1 MLQAAQIKNKTKT
14 YFTKK
19 IFSIKYIL
27 RTQFNLQ
34 LFILTSSFEGNGD
47 GIIRF

>member
-19 IFSIKYIL
+19 YFSITFYNIKNVIL
-27 RTQFNLQ
+27 LVIVYFDY
-34 LFILTSSFEGNGD
+34 LF
-47 GIIRF
+47 